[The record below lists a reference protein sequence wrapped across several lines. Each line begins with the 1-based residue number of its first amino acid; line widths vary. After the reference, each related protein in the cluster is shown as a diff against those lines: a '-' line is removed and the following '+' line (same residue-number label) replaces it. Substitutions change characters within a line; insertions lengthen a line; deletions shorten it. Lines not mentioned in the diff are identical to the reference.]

1 MSLEGPVI
9 KCLLSNKQTFLRYS
23 CLPTVTPGFN
33 KPMQIVILTII
44 KGENALLECGAQG
57 LPLRVEVSEERRG
70 LRDQN
75 VA

>member
-9 KCLLSNKQTFLRYS
+9 KYLLSNMQIFLRYS

-44 KGENALLECGAQG
+44 KGEKALLECGA
-57 LPLRVEVSEERRG
+57 
-70 LRDQN
+70 
-75 VA
+75 